1 MDKDTHQPMELDIAA
16 EFTAP
21 TWEEWKKA
29 VEDTLKGVPYE
40 KAMITKTYEGIDLKP
55 IYRKEDLLGLKHLNS
70 LPGQAPFVRGNTAEG
85 YVNSGWVIAQQQNA
99 WNPAQANKVLLDE
112 LNRGL
117 TGINLKLDYFTQCA
131 MNPPEDGLDL
141 DGIWLSNLDDV
152 CTLFK
157 GIDLSAVPVFIDGG
171 EASVLIL
178 GLINA
183 YLIKQKMLPFTL
195 NGFVGFD
202 LLSLLTV
209 DGNLLYTEEDMWMP
223 MYHLSAWAAAKAPN
237 LRTILLDGTVW
248 GNHGASSTLELGY
261 LIATANEYIK
271 ALLDKGMSI
280 EQIAPRFQM
289 NLTLGSNLFMEI
301 AKVRAA
307 RLLWAELLASY
318 GAPEELQ
325 KIWIH
330 GVTSYFNKTIYDPYV
345 NMLRTTT
352 EGFSGVI
359 GGVDSMEILP
369 FDCTVRPDE
378 EFSRRIARNQ
388 QIILQEEAH
397 LDRVI
402 DPTGGCYYI
411 ETITAQLAE
420 LAWKKMQTIEEAGG
434 AFQAIKDAVI
444 QEELTK
450 LALER
455 MQNVDKRK
463 DIFVGINMFANP
475 LEQPLEPVEETC
487 ECEWKAHLDKIVAI
501 QATNRDGLEAALDIL
516 AKKYQ
521 DAMVIDSVTDTFLH
535 GATLDEL
542 FVFLYPEDGDLN
554 VPDLPGCRATIGLE
568 SLRERIVEYQQENE
582 TVMSVFLANMGPI
595 AQHKARADFVTG
607 YMQVGG
613 FYIAGNDGFAS
624 VDEAVDAALFSKAQA
639 ICICSTDDTYPELV
653 PQIVSKLK
661 AAKPEIVCI
670 LAGYPTD
677 MVETYKQAGI
687 DIFIHLRA
695 NLFDTLRELGI
706 KMGVKL

>member
-21 TWEEWKKA
+21 TWEEWIKA

-55 IYRKEDLLGLKHLNS
+55 IYRKEDLQGFKHLNS

-85 YVNSGWVIAQQQNA
+85 YVKNGWVIAQQQNA
-99 WNPAQANKVLLDE
+99 WHPAQANKILLDE

-117 TGINLKLDYFTQCA
+117 TGVNLKLDYFTQCA
-131 MNPPEDGLDL
+131 MSPPADGLDP

-152 CTLFK
+152 CTLFN

-178 GLINA
+178 GLINT
-183 YLIKQKMLPFTL
+183 YLMKQKMLPSVL
-195 NGFVGFD
+195 NGFIGFD
-202 LLSLLTV
+202 LLSLLAV
-209 DGNLLYTEEDMWMP
+209 DGELLFEEKDMWQP
-223 MYHLSAWAAAKAPN
+223 MFQLSAWAANKAPR

-248 GNHGASSTLELGY
+248 GNHGASATLELGY
-261 LIATANEYIK
+261 LIATANDYIK
-271 ALLDKGMSI
+271 ALLDKGMTI

-318 GAPEELQ
+318 GAPEALQ

-402 DPTGGCYYI
+402 DPAGGCYYI

-420 LAWKKMQTIEEAGG
+420 LAWKKMQSIEEAGG
-434 AFQAIKDAVI
+434 AYQAIKDAVI
-444 QEELTK
+444 QNELTK
-450 LALER
+450 LALSR

-463 DIFVGINMFANP
+463 DVFVGINMYANP
-475 LEQPLEPVEETC
+475 LEQPLELGEEPC
-487 ECEWKAHLDKIVAI
+487 ECEYKEHLDKITAI
-501 QATNRDGLEAALDIL
+501 QATHRDGLEESLDVLAA
-516 AKKYQ
+516 KYQ
-521 DAMVIDSVTDTFLH
+521 DALVIDAVSDTFLH

-542 FVFLYPEDGDLN
+542 FVFLYPEDGDLD

-568 SLRERIVEYQQENE
+568 SLRERIVEYQQENK
-582 TVMSVFLANMGPI
+582 TVLSVFMANMGPI
-595 AQHKARADFVTG
+595 AQHKARADFAIG
-607 YMQVGG
+607 FLQVGA

-624 VDEAVDAALFSKAQA
+624 VDEAVDAAIFSKAQA
-639 ICICSTDDTYPELV
+639 VCLCSTDDTYPELV

-661 AAKPEIVCI
+661 AAKPGIVCI

-677 MVETYKQAGI
+677 MVETYKSHGI
-687 DIFIHLRA
+687 DIFIHIRA
-695 NLFDTLRELGI
+695 NLFDTLKELVF
-706 KMGVKL
+706 KMGVEL